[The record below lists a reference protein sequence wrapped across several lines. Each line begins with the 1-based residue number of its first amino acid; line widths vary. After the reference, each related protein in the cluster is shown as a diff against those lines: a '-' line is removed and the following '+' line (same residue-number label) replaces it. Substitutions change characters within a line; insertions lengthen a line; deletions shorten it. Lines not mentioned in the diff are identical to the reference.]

1 MHTRGTKTKATNYNS
16 WPIRIQPEPFMLS
29 FKKFIE
35 SLAHAQAPGPSMTFG
50 ASQIFFALELIA
62 TKPIGRNQL
71 AKKLEIGEGSIRTL
85 VTRLKSSNLIVTS
98 RNGCRLT
105 DRGWVVW
112 EKFVQL
118 FPKRAEIG
126 QTELTNT
133 KQNYAFLT
141 KNKGH
146 KVKSGIEQRDAAIV
160 AGAVGAVVVVSKEG
174 HLTIE
179 SISRRLER
187 QFPEAA
193 RQIQKIFEPKDNDC
207 VVLVGAESLSKAK
220 QAAFAAS
227 WTLIDRD
234 EQVTLS

>member
-1 MHTRGTKTKATNYNS
+1 M
-16 WPIRIQPEPFMLS
+16 PPF
-29 FKKFIE
+29 KEFIE
-35 SLAHAQAPGPSMTFG
+35 SLAHAKAPGPSMTFG
-50 ASQIFFALELIA
+50 SSQIFFALELIA

-71 AKKLEIGEGSIRTL
+71 AKKLEMGEGSIRTL
-85 VTRLKSSNLIVTS
+85 ITRLKSSNLVEIS

-105 DRGWVVW
+105 NKGRVIW

-126 QTELTNT
+126 KTELTNT
-133 KQNYAFLT
+133 KENYAFLA
-141 KNKGH
+141 KNRGH

-160 AGAVGAVVVVSKEG
+160 AGALGAVVVVLKEG
-174 HLTIE
+174 RLTIE

-187 QFPEAA
+187 QYPEAA
-193 RQIQKIFEPKDNDC
+193 RQIQEIFEPKDNDC

-227 WTLIDRD
+227 WTLIGLD
-234 EQVTLS
+234 E